1 MFSFLT
7 ALSPRLY
14 LGIILVLV
22 AVSGVSYINALKSD
36 IEEKSFQ
43 LEDKEMDLEDA
54 NEKLD
59 ESNKNNE
66 LIIQAYEKTLAIER
80 EIATQKTITQE
91 QKEVVVTKY
100 KTLIKE
106 VEKRGE
112 IKLDE
117 KSNFTIV
124 TF

>member
-7 ALSPRLY
+7 ALSPRIY
-14 LGIILVLV
+14 LGIALVIA
-22 AVSGVSYINALKSD
+22 AVWSVSYVNNLKSD
-36 IEEKSFQ
+36 LVEERQAKENTQ
-43 LEDKEMDLEDA
+43 TKLE
-54 NEKLD
+54 

-66 LIIQAYEKTLAIER
+66 LIIQAYEKTLAIEK

-100 KTLIKE
+100 KTLTKTI
-106 VEKRGE
+106 EKRGE
-112 IKLDE
+112 IKQDE

>member
-1 MFSFLT
+1 MPSIFT

-14 LGIILVLV
+14 LGIVLV
-22 AVSGVSYINALKSD
+22 VVAIWSVSYVNNLKSD
-36 IEEKSFQ
+36 LADERQAK
-43 LEDKEMDLEDA
+43 EDIKTE
-54 NEKLD
+54 LD
-59 ESNKNNE
+59 EANNNNE
-66 LIIQAYEKTLAIER
+66 LIIQAYEQTLAIEK
-80 EIATQKTITQE
+80 EIAEQKAITQE

-112 IKLDE
+112 IKQDE

>member
-1 MFSFLT
+1 MFSFITGLN
-7 ALSPRLY
+7 PKVY
-14 LGIILVLV
+14 LV
-22 AVSGVSYINALKSD
+22 AALLLFTVSTAGYINNLQSN
-36 IEEKSFQ
+36 
-43 LEDKEMDLEDA
+43 LEDKEVELKTTSL
-54 NEKLD
+54 KLD
-59 ESNKNNE
+59 EANKNNE
-66 LIIQAYEKTLAIER
+66 LIIQAYEKTLAIEK
-80 EIATQKTITQE
+80 EIATQKAITQE

-112 IKLDE
+112 IKQDE

>member
-1 MFSFLT
+1 MPSV
-7 ALSPRLY
+7 LSGFNPKTY
-14 LGIILVLV
+14 LV
-22 AVSGVSYINALKSD
+22 AGVVVIAAGYIGYL
-36 IEEKSFQ
+36 
-43 LEDKEMDLEDA
+43 
-54 NEKLD
+54 KLD
-59 ESNKNNE
+59 SKSKEIELIKKEKTIEDVTLERDEANKNNE
-66 LIIQAYEKTLAIER
+66 LIIQAYEQTLAIEK
-80 EIATQKTITQE
+80 EIAAQKAITQE

-112 IKLDE
+112 IKQDE

>member
-1 MFSFLT
+1 MITLITTFL
-7 ALSPRLY
+7 SKFKIY
-14 LGIILVLV
+14 FFLGFVLV
-22 AVSGVSYINALKSD
+22 SLYFYTLNAKL
-36 IEEKSFQ
+36 EVELEKTNSKLTQ
-43 LEDKEMDLEDA
+43 T
-54 NEKLD
+54 NSKLD
-59 ESNKNNE
+59 EANKNNQ
-66 LIIQAYEKTLAIER
+66 LIIQAYEKTLAIEK
-80 EIATQKTITQE
+80 EIAEQKAVTTE

-112 IKLDE
+112 IKQDE

>member
-14 LGIILVLV
+14 LGLALVLV
-22 AVSGVSYINALKSD
+22 AVWGVSYVNGLKSD
-36 IEEKSFQ
+36 LADEKLS
-43 LEDKEMDLEDA
+43 KETYK
-54 NEKLD
+54 EKLD
-59 ESNKNNE
+59 EANKNNE
-66 LIIQAYEKTLAIER
+66 LIIQAYEKTLAIEK
-80 EIATQKTITQE
+80 EIATQKAITQE

-112 IKLDE
+112 IKQDE

>member
-1 MFSFLT
+1 MFSFITGLNPKVYLVVALLLFIVST
-7 ALSPRLY
+7 AGYIKY
-14 LGIILVLV
+14 LQ
-22 AVSGVSYINALKSD
+22 SN
-36 IEEKSFQ
+36 
-43 LEDKEMDLEDA
+43 LEDKEVELKTTSL
-54 NEKLD
+54 KLD
-59 ESNKNNE
+59 EANKNNE
-66 LIIQAYEKTLAIER
+66 LIIQAYEKTLAIEK
-80 EIATQKTITQE
+80 EIATQKAITQE

-112 IKLDE
+112 IKQDE